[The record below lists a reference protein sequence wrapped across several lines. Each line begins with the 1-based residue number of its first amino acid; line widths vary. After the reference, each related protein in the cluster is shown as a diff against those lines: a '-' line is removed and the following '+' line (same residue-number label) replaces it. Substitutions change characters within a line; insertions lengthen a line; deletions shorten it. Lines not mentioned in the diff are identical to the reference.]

1 MSPRRRG
8 RKRSGRARGPQP
20 LELWKSV
27 PEPPAAD
34 PVRPTDDPG
43 AIIRS
48 LGTPPLTGQAHVADQ
63 YLELAARKAAAT
75 ATALAQAAELLV
87 DVDREDLG

>member
-8 RKRSGRARGPQP
+8 RKKSARGRSGPQP
-20 LELWKSV
+20 LELWRSV
-27 PEPPAAD
+27 PEPPPAD
-34 PVRPTDDPG
+34 PVLPTDDPG

-63 YLELAARKAAAT
+63 YLELATRKAAAT
-75 ATALAQAAELLV
+75 ATALAQAAALLV
-87 DVDREDLG
+87 DVDELD

>member
-8 RKRSGRARGPQP
+8 RKKSGRGRAGPQP
-20 LELWKSV
+20 LELWRAV

-34 PVRPTDDPG
+34 PVLPTDDPG

-75 ATALAQAAELLV
+75 ATALAQAAALLV
-87 DVDREDLG
+87 AVDELD